1 MYVINTIFYQ
11 LYWYGF
17 QLVQKSTRSGQF
29 YKVAL
34 PETDSLSIAR
44 VEGVGDLIQAG
55 NQVEFHPLL
64 FEVTEMDSDPL
75 LS

>member
-1 MYVINTIFYQ
+1 MVRFYEE
-11 LYWYGF
+11 
-17 QLVQKSTRSGQF
+17 
-29 YKVAL
+29 AL

-44 VEGVGDLIQAG
+44 VEHLTEDPQEDLIQAG

-64 FEVTEMDSDPL
+64 FEVTETDSDPL